1 MPDLLLPEHPSG
13 GARKVLWPILVGM
26 PLALLAVLL
35 AAGRSLGGIEL
46 AGPVVLLG
54 AALVALS
61 AVAVGRVRTASTVLI
76 LSLIGSGAL
85 MVVGYGSIRSIGYL
99 CFIGAVVVA
108 GIFHGPRVLIA
119 ALVANIVLVG
129 SLVYAEMHGIMV
141 SLNRPISVFHGL
153 AMSFAL
159 ALIGFAVHYSRTVA
173 VSAATE
179 LAQQLREREQVEATI
194 RQTEERL
201 RLSMEATRQGWFD
214 LDLRTGAVMTSAHF
228 ARIMGADPH
237 EPNMSQSTWMN
248 SIHLDDRAA
257 VLGLFEE
264 CLRTGDTRQMEYRMR
279 TRTGGSVWIRSIAKV
294 VEWDAQQRPVRMTGT
309 HTDISDQMQVLIAL
323 RQSERQYRTLVELSP
338 VAILV
343 QRGGIVLYGN
353 AAATA
358 LLGAHGLDDVV
369 GMSLTQFVHPEDRDA
384 LLQYTAATPSADV
397 AGRMTELRFV
407 RVDGET
413 LEVSVQCT
421 PITFEGATAVQLN
434 CTDISAR
441 KRATETLLRSRQLES
456 LGTLAAGIAH
466 DFNNIILAIRGNAEL
481 AALDIGAHHAAAD
494 AVTEITRASAR
505 ASEIVRRITTF
516 ARPKTPNR
524 EYVALPTLIDEVLKL
539 LRPTIP
545 AGIALHLRTGEPVA
559 SVHADAAQLH
569 EALVNLTANAAD
581 AIGHREVGAITYV
594 LDGITL
600 DTEHAQSLGLAVGDY
615 VRISV
620 SDTGRGMDT
629 TTMARAFDAFFTTKP
644 IGEGSG
650 LGLSMAYGIVRSHG
664 GALVA
669 NSAPGAGTTFRLYLP
684 AASGKAVEVSTADA
698 TPAVSTISRRV
709 MYVDDEAQ
717 LVRLAQRILSRA
729 GHHAEVFTDPA
740 SALERFRQ
748 APGEFDLVVTDLTMP
763 GMSGLQLA
771 RAVKTVRAEMPI
783 VMVTGDADATAEAEA
798 EEAGIAFVAVKAS
811 VGHQL
816 IGLVERVYPGEA

>member
-1 MPDLLLPEHPSG
+1 M
-13 GARKVLWPILVGM
+13 LWPILIGM

-35 AAGRSLGGIEL
+35 AAGRSLSGIEL

-54 AALVALS
+54 SALVALS
-61 AVAVGRVRTASTVLI
+61 AMAIGRVRTASTVLI
-76 LSLIGSGAL
+76 LSLTWCGAL

-99 CFIGAVVVA
+99 CFVGAVVVA

-119 ALVANIVLVG
+119 ALVANIALVG
-129 SLVYAEMHGIMV
+129 ALVFAEMHGFMI
-141 SLNRPISVFHGL
+141 SRNRPISVFHGL
-153 AMSFAL
+153 ALSFAI

-173 VSAATE
+173 VSAASKLAKE
-179 LAQQLREREQVEATI
+179 LQEREQVEATI

-214 LDLRTGAVMTSAHF
+214 LDLRTGAVLASAHF
-228 ARIMGADPH
+228 ARMVGADPH
-237 EPNMSQSTWMN
+237 EPNMSQTTWMN

-257 VLGLFEE
+257 VLELFEE
-264 CLRTGDTRQMEYRMR
+264 CLRTAETRQMEYRMR
-279 TRTGGSVWIRSIAKV
+279 TRTGGSAWIRSIAKV

-343 QRGGIVLYGN
+343 QRDGIVLYSN

-358 LLGAHGLDDVV
+358 LLGAHAVGDVV
-369 GMSLTQFVHPEDRDA
+369 GMALSQFVHLEDRDA
-384 LLQYTAATPSADV
+384 LLLHTAASPSADV
-397 AGRMTELRFV
+397 DGRMTELRVV

-413 LEVSVQCT
+413 LEVSAQCT
-421 PITFEGATAVQLN
+421 PITFEGANAVQLS

-441 KRATETLLRSRQLES
+441 KRATESLLRSRQLES

-481 AALDIGAHHAAAD
+481 AALDVGAHHGAAD
-494 AVTEITRASAR
+494 AITEITRASAR
-505 ASEIVRRITTF
+505 ASEIVRRITAF
-516 ARPKTPNR
+516 GRPKTPNR
-524 EYVALPTLIDEVLKL
+524 EYVELPTLIDEVLKL

-545 AGIALHLRTGEPVA
+545 ASIALHLRADEPVP

-581 AIGHREVGAITYV
+581 AIGHRAVGTITFL

-600 DTEHAQSLGLAVGDY
+600 DTEQAQSLGLAMGDY

-629 TTMARAFDAFFTTKP
+629 ATMARAFDAFFTTKP

-650 LGLSMAYGIVRSHG
+650 LGLSMAYGIVRSHDG
-664 GALVA
+664 TLVA

-684 AASGKAVEVSTADA
+684 AAPGNAA
-698 TPAVSTISRRV
+698 AVSTSIAAPAAPTASRRV

-729 GHHAEVFTDPA
+729 GHHVEVFTDPA

-771 RAVKTVRAEMPI
+771 RAVKTLRADTPI
-783 VMVTGDADATAEAEA
+783 AMVTGDADATAEAEA
-798 EEAGIAFVAVKAS
+798 EAAGISFVAVKAS

-816 IGLVERVYPGEA
+816 IGLVEREYPGVG